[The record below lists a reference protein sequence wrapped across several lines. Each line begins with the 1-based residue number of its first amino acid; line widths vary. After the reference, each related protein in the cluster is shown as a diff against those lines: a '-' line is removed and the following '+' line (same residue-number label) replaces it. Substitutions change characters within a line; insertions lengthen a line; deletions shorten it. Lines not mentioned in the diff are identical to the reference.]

1 MAIVDPR
8 FTKTV
13 SSSLMVQA
21 ERIDN
26 VIVANDELL
35 WTSCLRTATT
45 NNRGNYFVSFQLPA
59 YSNLLSTAS
68 TISNFFPE
76 LYQLNTDYIIF
87 CSIPNTAYTE
97 FIDARSIKL
106 TVPTT
111 GGTTILYSS
120 TYASDKPLKYGETSP
135 LLGDNIT
142 YLFSDQIN
150 TPYTGFTATEIG
162 IKTSMSS
169 NTTWNPNVSEYWDRP
184 SAVSYR
190 EVLGG
195 GISSA
200 LNPNN
205 RPNGLNTDKRLASG
219 ITWSIL
225 PPTNYPDGVAGYN
238 YDIPVGF
245 CILDKGICVI
255 THTAVTNS
263 FDWASSVQNPS
274 SQDDEVNITFNSNSQ
289 IEFTD
294 INTSFKTTAV
304 CLALPQEFW
313 ISNNPT
319 WNRSAALN
327 NLNSQTGILTI
338 NPVYV
343 TEIGLYNQM
352 NELVA
357 VGKLSDYV
365 EKNYIN
371 LITFNLDIDM

>member
-8 FTKTV
+8 FTKAV

-26 VIVANDELL
+26 VNVANNNLL
-35 WTSCLRTATT
+35 WTSCLRTGTT
-45 NNRGNYFVSFQLPA
+45 NNRGNYFMSFQLPA
-59 YSNLLSTAS
+59 FSEFLSTAS
-68 TISNFFPE
+68 TVANYFPE

-106 TVPTT
+106 TVPTNP
-111 GGTTILYSS
+111 GPTILYSS
-120 TYASDKPLKYGETSP
+120 TYASDKSLKYGETSP

-142 YLFSDQIN
+142 YLFSDAIN
-150 TPYTGFTATEIG
+150 KPYTGFTATEIG
-162 IKTSMSS
+162 IKTSMSA
-169 NTTWNPNVSEYWDRP
+169 NTTWNPNAADYKDRP

-205 RPNGLNTDKRLASG
+205 RPNGLNTDKRTTIKWNA
-219 ITWSIL
+219 
-225 PPTNYPDGVAGYN
+225 PTPLNYPDGVAGYN
-238 YDIPVGF
+238 YDIPAGF

-255 THTAVTNS
+255 THTAVTTTFN
-263 FDWASSVQNPS
+263 WGASVQNPAT
-274 SQDDEVNITFNSNSQ
+274 QDDEVNITFNSNSE
-289 IEFTD
+289 ITFTD

-319 WNRSAALN
+319 WDRTAALD

-357 VGKLSDYV
+357 MAKLSDYV
-365 EKNYIN
+365 EKTYIN
-371 LITFNLDIDM
+371 LVTFNIDIDM